1 MSRRRCT
8 GVTLPAASADEALR
22 LAGEEGDVQGV
33 LVDESMPARGAIAL
47 VDALNQLRPELTLY
61 VLLDN
66 DDEKAMVD
74 TLSADSVNGYFF
86 REERDHWAKVVRD
99 SGAKID

>member
-1 MSRRRCT
+1 MRWRRGRRFCLACAFAGGQRRQT
-8 GVTLPAASADEALR
+8 LR

-33 LVDESMPARGAIAL
+33 LVDGACRRAGRLPL

-66 DDEKAMVD
+66 DDEKPWWIRCRRIA
-74 TLSADSVNGYFF
+74 
-86 REERDHWAKVVRD
+86 
-99 SGAKID
+99 